1 METTLPLAFVTVV
14 MVCIAILP
22 DMRMSLV
29 VSAVWV
35 FVVYLAYRFYTRAE
49 KAVLAEERVS

>member
-1 METTLPLAFVTVV
+1 MAVV
-14 MVCIAILP
+14 IVCMGFLP

-35 FVVYLAYRFYTRAE
+35 AIVFIAYKFYTKKDTAKDIAKDTLE
-49 KAVLAEERVS
+49 DFGG